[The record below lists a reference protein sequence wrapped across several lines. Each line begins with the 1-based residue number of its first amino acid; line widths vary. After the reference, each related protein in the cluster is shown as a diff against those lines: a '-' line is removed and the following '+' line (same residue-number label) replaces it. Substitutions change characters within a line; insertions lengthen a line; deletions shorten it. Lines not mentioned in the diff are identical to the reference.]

1 MNNLN
6 EAVKLLNATG
16 CCRRRTT
23 FAEHGQSRLE
33 VIPMSVR
40 PPKVSR
46 ARRGFSLVEV
56 LLVIVIMGLLVG
68 LVAPRIDVANFQVS
82 SAVQALST
90 TSAAAQREAIT
101 KQHDMI
107 LIFDAVRR
115 QLRLVWDVDSD
126 GVIDAGERIRA
137 ITLDD
142 RVVFGRGTAP
152 ARAFG
157 AAPINFV
164 DQIGG
169 LPALTF
175 HRNGSASGI
184 GGFYLTTRAAA
195 AGGANK
201 AHDTRAAEIVRATGR
216 TEWWRYSGSA
226 WVRGF

>member
-1 MNNLN
+1 MTMKCPQQG
-6 EAVKLLNATG
+6 A
-16 CCRRRTT
+16 
-23 FAEHGQSRLE
+23 
-33 VIPMSVR
+33 
-40 PPKVSR
+40 

-56 LLVIVIMGLLVG
+56 LLVIVVMGLL
-68 LVAPRIDVANFQVS
+68 LALAAPRIDVANFQVS

-107 LIFDAVRR
+107 MTFNAAQRE
-115 QLRLVWDVDSD
+115 LRLIWDANSN
-126 GVIDAGERIRA
+126 GVIDAGERVRVVA
-137 ITLDD
+137 LDD
-142 RVVFGRGTAP
+142 RVVFGLGTAP

-157 AAPINFV
+157 AAPIDFV
-164 DQIGG
+164 DQLGG

-184 GGFYLTTRAAA
+184 GGFYLTTRAGA
-195 AGGANK
+195 AGVPNK
-201 AHDTRAAEIVRATGR
+201 SRDTRAAEIVRATGR

>member
-1 MNNLN
+1 MG
-6 EAVKLLNATG
+6 VK
-16 CCRRRTT
+16 
-23 FAEHGQSRLE
+23 
-33 VIPMSVR
+33 
-40 PPKVSR
+40 PKVSTTR
-46 ARRGFSLVEV
+46 AGFSLPEL
-56 LLVIVIMGLLVG
+56 LLVVIIIGLTLAMVG
-68 LVAPRIDVANFQVS
+68 PRIDVANFQVS

-107 LIFDAVRR
+107 LIFDAATR
-115 QLRLVWDVDSD
+115 QLRLVWDADSD
-126 GVIDAGERIRA
+126 GIVDAGERIRV

-157 AAPINFV
+157 AAAINFV

-184 GGFYLTTRAAA
+184 GGFYLTTRAGA
-195 AGGANK
+195 AGVANK
-201 AHDTRAAEIVRATGR
+201 SHDTRAAEIVRATGR

>member
-1 MNNLN
+1 
-6 EAVKLLNATG
+6 
-16 CCRRRTT
+16 
-23 FAEHGQSRLE
+23 
-33 VIPMSVR
+33 MSV
-40 PPKVSR
+40 KSSHQST
-46 ARRGFSLVEV
+46 ARGGFSLVEM
-56 LLVIVIMGLLVG
+56 LMVIVVMSLV
-68 LVAPRIDVANFQVS
+68 LAIAAPRIDVANFQVS
-82 SAVQALST
+82 SAVQSLST

-101 KQHDMI
+101 KQHDVI
-107 LIFDAVRR
+107 LIFDAAAR

-126 GVIDAGERIRA
+126 GVVDAGERNRVVA
-137 ITLDD
+137 LDD

-184 GGFYLTTRAAA
+184 GGFYLTTRAGA
-195 AGGANK
+195 AGVAGK
-201 AHDTRAAEIVRATGR
+201 ARDTRAAEIVRATGR

>member
-1 MNNLN
+1 MG
-6 EAVKLLNATG
+6 VKSPGVRSPEGSAT
-16 CCRRRTT
+16 
-23 FAEHGQSRLE
+23 
-33 VIPMSVR
+33 
-40 PPKVSR
+40 
-46 ARRGFSLVEV
+46 RRGFSLVEV
-56 LLVIVIMGLLVG
+56 LLVIVIIGILIG
-68 LVAPRIDVANFQVS
+68 LVVPRIDVANFQVS

-90 TSAAAQREAIT
+90 TSAVAQREAIT

-107 LIFDAVRR
+107 LIFDAAAR

-126 GVIDAGERIRA
+126 GIIDANERIRS

-142 RVVFGRGTAP
+142 RVVFGLGTAP

-184 GGFYLTTRAAA
+184 GGFYLTTRAGA
-195 AGGANK
+195 AGAANK
-201 AHDTRAAEIVRATGR
+201 SRDTRAAEIVRATGR
-216 TEWWRYSGSA
+216 TEWFRYSGVA

>member
-1 MNNLN
+1 
-6 EAVKLLNATG
+6 
-16 CCRRRTT
+16 
-23 FAEHGQSRLE
+23 
-33 VIPMSVR
+33 MSGK
-40 PPKVSR
+40 PKTCA
-46 ARRGFSLVEV
+46 ARQGFSLVEV
-56 LLVIVIMGLLVG
+56 LLVVVVMGLVFAMA
-68 LVAPRIDVANFQVS
+68 APRIDVANFQVS

-107 LIFDAVRR
+107 LIFDAAQR
-115 QLRLVWDVDSD
+115 QLRLVWDLDSD
-126 GVIDAGERIRA
+126 GTIDAGERIRA

-142 RVVFGRGTAP
+142 RVVFGLGMAP

-169 LPALTF
+169 MPALTF

-184 GGFYLTTRAAA
+184 GGFYLTTRGAA
-195 AGGANK
+195 AGDATK
-201 AHDTRAAEIVRATGR
+201 ARDTRAAEIVRATGR